1 MVFFSFF
8 QTLSESTHTQL
19 KKNVYQNYRQFI
31 DTAKEIAFLESEMYQ
46 LSHMITDQRNLLFE
60 LMQFSVSG
68 EKVDNS
74 DIEVGGAAIE
84 QISPDKA
91 ENNAGKNTDNEATKS
106 DTKNEM
112 EEGRKRLHELLEKVE
127 GCSHVGDVP
136 SRYLMHDGD
145 LVEMDI
151 TENTALHRVHGYL
164 VNDGFMVSF
173 LLPP

>member
-1 MVFFSFF
+1 M
-8 QTLSESTHTQL
+8 
-19 KKNVYQNYRQFI
+19 YQNYRQFI

-68 EKVDNS
+68 EKVDSS
-74 DIEVGGAAIE
+74 DIEVTEEIPE
-84 QISPDKA
+84 
-91 ENNAGKNTDNEATKS
+91 EKNTVAKEDLK
-106 DTKNEM
+106 DCKNEL

-127 GCSHVGDVP
+127 GCSHVTDVP
-136 SRYLMHDGD
+136 SRYLMHDAD

-164 VNDGFMVSF
+164 TNDGFMVSVLTTYTILSHQHF
-173 LLPP
+173 GAFFVGLEIKLIEIVNHIWLKLT